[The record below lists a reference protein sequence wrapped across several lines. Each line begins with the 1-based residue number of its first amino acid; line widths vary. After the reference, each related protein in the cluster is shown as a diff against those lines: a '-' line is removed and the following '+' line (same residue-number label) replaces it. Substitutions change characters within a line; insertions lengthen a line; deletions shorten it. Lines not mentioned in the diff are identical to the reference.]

1 MKTED
6 MNVLPVTVLTDLACY
21 REVSDVSSVVI
32 IADPNSCSIVE
43 RSKCKNE
50 SIHAAVCLT
59 KAP

>member
-1 MKTED
+1 